1 MDYYDYQEGATAPV
15 KEHKLNLVKLLCD
28 GMDGTDEEVM
38 ERAFVIEETAR
49 ALNELTDRYDDTDIV
64 HMQYSDGL
72 NYWEIKLEGEKD
84 A

>member
-1 MDYYDYQEGATAPV
+1 MDYEEWVTAPV
-15 KEHKLNLVKLLCD
+15 KEHKSNLVALLRE
-28 GMDGTDEEVM
+28 GMDGTDEEIM

-49 ALNELTDRYDDTDIV
+49 TLNELTDHYNDTDIV
-64 HMQYSDGL
+64 HMRYSDGL

>member
-1 MDYYDYQEGATAPV
+1 MDYEEGATAPV
-15 KEHKLNLVKLLCD
+15 KEHKSNLVALLRE

-38 ERAFVIEETAR
+38 ERVFVIEETAR
-49 ALNELTDRYDDTDIV
+49 ALNELADYYDDTDIV

-72 NYWEIKLEGEKD
+72 NYWEIKLKGEED

>member
-1 MDYYDYQEGATAPV
+1 MDYEEGATAPV
-15 KEHKLNLVKLLCD
+15 KEHKFNLVKLLRE
-28 GMDGTDEEVM
+28 GMDGADEEIM

-49 ALNELTDRYDDTDIV
+49 ALNELMDYYNDTDVV

-72 NYWEIKLEGEKD
+72 NYWEIKLKGEEN

>member
-1 MDYYDYQEGATAPV
+1 MDYEEGATAPV
-15 KEHKLNLVKLLCD
+15 KEHKSNLVKLLRE
-28 GMDGTDEEVM
+28 GMDGTDEEIM

-49 ALNELTDRYDDTDIV
+49 ALNELTDHYDDTDIV

-72 NYWEIKLEGEKD
+72 NYWEIKLKGEEN